1 MIFIIGL
8 GNPGEQYKN
17 TRHNIGQ
24 KIVMDFAKTF
34 DFPTFKLNKNFK
46 AEISKKGEVCL
57 VIPTT
62 FMNES
67 GLAVKILNSK
77 FQIPNSN
84 LWVIHDDMDLP
95 LGKIRISINRSSAGH
110 NGVQSII
117 DNLKT
122 KNFVRFRIG
131 INHSAQNQ
139 SRRQGVGTPTKA
151 SEKAMDLVLKNFSVG
166 EKKLLKQTEEST
178 VEAISAALEQGI
190 EKTMSLYN

>member
-1 MIFIIGL
+1 MILIVGL
-8 GNPGEQYKN
+8 GNPGKKYKN

-24 KIVMDFAKTF
+24 KIVMNFAENF
-34 DFPTFKLNKNFK
+34 NFPSFKLNKNFK
-46 AEISKKGEVCL
+46 AEISKKDEVCL

-67 GLAVKILNSK
+67 GLAVKKIVSD
-77 FQIPNSN
+77 FQN
-84 LWVIHDDMDLP
+84 LWVVHDDMDLP

-122 KNFVRFRIG
+122 QDFVRFRIG
-131 INHSAQNQ
+131 IKPQVNDQT
-139 SRRQGVGTPTKA
+139 RA
-151 SEKAMDLVLKNFSVG
+151 SKKAMDLVLKNFSVG
-166 EKKLLKQTEEST
+166 EKKLLKQAEESAI
-178 VEAISAALEQGI
+178 EAISMAMEQGI

>member
-24 KIVMDFAKTF
+24 KIVMNFAENF
-34 DFPTFKLNKNFK
+34 NFPTFKLNKNFK
-46 AEISKKGEVCL
+46 AEISKKDEVCL

-67 GLAVKILNSK
+67 GLAVKKIVSD
-77 FQIPNSN
+77 FSN
-84 LWVIHDDMDLP
+84 LWVVHDDIDLP

-122 KNFVRFRIG
+122 RDFVRFRIG
-131 INHSAQNQ
+131 IKPELNKN
-139 SRRQGVGTPTKA
+139 R
-151 SEKAMDLVLKNFSVG
+151 KAMDLVLKNFSVG
-166 EKKLLKQTEEST
+166 EKKLLKQAEESAIK
-178 VEAISAALEQGI
+178 AISAAIEQGI

>member
-24 KIVMDFAKTF
+24 KIVMNFAKNF
-34 DFPTFKLNKNFK
+34 NFPSFKLNKNFK

-77 FQIPNSN
+77 FHPPAGGPNSN
-84 LWVIHDDMDLP
+84 LWVVHDDIDLP

-122 KNFVRFRIG
+122 QDFIRFRIG
-131 INHSAQNQ
+131 IKPQINN
-139 SRRQGVGTPTKA
+139 PTRA
-151 SEKAMDLVLKNFSVG
+151 SKKAMDLVLKNFSVG
-166 EKKLLKQTEEST
+166 EKKLLKQAEESAIK
-178 VEAISAALEQGI
+178 AISLALEQGI